1 MTSTYQPGRLVHV
14 RGRDWVVQPSDDDQ
28 LLVLKPLT
36 GGDDETTAIYLPL
49 AIAHDQPRDT
59 QFAPPTTTDIGDF
72 LSAKML
78 YEAARLSFRNGAGP
92 FRSLGKISFRPRSYQ
107 MVPLIMALK
116 QMTRSQSTVRLLI
129 ADDVGVG
136 KTIEALL
143 IAREMLERRMI
154 ERFAVLCPPHLCEQW
169 QDEIKTKFDIDAV
182 IIRSNTAASLD
193 RAIHGDVSVYQHFKY
208 QIISIDY
215 IKSGDRR
222 NIFINESPELIIVD
236 EAHTCT
242 QSAAVSAGQQ
252 QRHSLL
258 DKLSQKNN
266 QHMVLLTATPHSGKA
281 DEFQSLLK
289 LIKPEFA
296 TVDLTTANQRVRADV
311 AQHFIQRKRADVVT
325 WLGDDTPFPKREPS
339 ELAIQLAKPYAK
351 LFDDILAFTRGMVQ
365 QSNANKRSQRVQYWT
380 ALAILRAVISS
391 PPAGVAVLTTR
402 MNSLPTR
409 VDDDD
414 DSLAAI
420 DNPVADNENFTDSDA
435 EPTQLSEQSPWNDS
449 QRRRLRELRTRL
461 EALANPTNDAKL
473 SALAD
478 VLNGYIRDG
487 YKPIV
492 FCRYILTAKYV
503 GQHLPALLK
512 DKQCTV
518 EVITSE
524 DHDDV
529 RRQRIKTIGN
539 TTKHVLVAT
548 DCLSEGINLQDTFD
562 AVVHYDL
569 PWNPNRIEQREGRVD
584 RYGQSKLVVKTCLMY
599 STTDIDA
606 VVLDV
611 LIRKIR
617 EIRAATGIH
626 IPFPSDTQSIIDTIT
641 NSILL
646 SDRRVHIQQNQGR
659 IVFNFDEFAEIKD
672 SQVKI
677 TREIEA
683 IAAREQATR
692 SMFNQL
698 AIPAHEIE
706 RDLKEVDEALGDPQA
721 VTDFVSQAL
730 SRVSVQM
737 HPLINNKLCYT
748 LTGIM
753 PDALRPLLNYTN
765 GLKITFHSPTP
776 KGVTYIGRNHPFVEQ
791 LCRLVL
797 ANTLERVDS
806 HLTNRTER
814 IEPRAARVAVIRTNA
829 VTQRT
834 IITLLRC
841 RNVIEPTNQKYRI
854 VAEEM
859 LVWGWSGSGATR
871 TWYDH
876 ASAKKRLFDTI
887 PTEFLTPQA
896 QAQFL
901 TDALTDID
909 KSSVDIDQLAEA
921 QAQKL
926 VESHQR
932 FSKLA
937 NNHRFQVVHPVL
949 PMDVLGVYVMLPE

>member
-1 MTSTYQPGRLVHV
+1 V

-28 LLVLKPLT
+28 LLVLKPLA

-49 AIAHDQPRDT
+49 AIAHDLPRDT
-59 QFAPPTTTDIGDF
+59 QFDPPTTADIGDF
-72 LSAKML
+72 ACAKML

-116 QMTRSQSTVRLLI
+116 QMTPSQSTVRLLI

-169 QDEIKTKFDIDAV
+169 QDEIKTKLDIDAV
-182 IIRSNTAASLD
+182 IIRSNTAASVE
-193 RAIHGDVSVYQHFKY
+193 RAIHGDVIVYQHYKY

-215 IKSGDRR
+215 IKSDAHRAV
-222 NIFINESPELIIVD
+222 FINEAPELIIVD

-242 QSAAVSAGQQ
+242 QSASVSAGQQ
-252 QRHSLL
+252 QRHHLL
-258 DKLSQKNN
+258 DKLSKKPD
-266 QHMVLLTATPHSGKA
+266 QHMVFLTATPHSGKA

-289 LIKPEFA
+289 LIKPEYA
-296 TVDLTTANQRVRADV
+296 TVDLTTAAHSVRADV
-311 AQHFIQRKRADVVT
+311 ARHFIQRKRADVAK
-325 WLGDDTPFPKREPS
+325 WLGDDTPFPTRESS
-339 ELAIQLAKPYAK
+339 ELAIQLAQPYAK
-351 LFDDILAFTRGMVQ
+351 LFDDILVFTRGMVQ
-365 QSNANKRSQRVQYWT
+365 QSAANKRSQRVQYWT

-391 PPAGVAVLTTR
+391 PLAGAAVLTTR
-402 MNSLPTR
+402 MNSLSTHI
-409 VDDDD
+409 DDDD
-414 DSLAAI
+414 DSFAAI

-435 EPTQLSEQSPWNDS
+435 EPTQLSEQSPWNEN
-449 QRRRLRELRTRL
+449 QRRRLREFRTRL

-473 SALAD
+473 SALAN
-478 VLNGYIRDG
+478 LINGYVRDG
-487 YKPIV
+487 FQPVI

-529 RRQRIKTIGN
+529 RRQRIKSLGN
-539 TTKHVLVAT
+539 ATKRVLVAT
-548 DCLSEGINLQDTFD
+548 DCLSEGINLQDTFT

-584 RYGQSKLVVKTCLMY
+584 RFGQPSPIVKTCLMY

-626 IPFPSDTQSIIDTIT
+626 IPFPSDTQSIINTIT

-646 SDRRVHIQQNQGR
+646 SDRRVQTRQSQSQL
-659 IVFNFDEFAEIKD
+659 VFNFDEFDGIND
-672 SQVKI
+672 SQVHI

-683 IAAREQATR
+683 VVAREQATR

-721 VTDFVSQAL
+721 VADFVNRAL
-730 SRVSVQM
+730 ARISVQM
-737 HPLINNKLCYT
+737 NPLSHNPRCYT

-765 GLKITFHSPTP
+765 SLKITFHSPTP

-797 ANTLERVDS
+797 ANTMERVES
-806 HLTNRTER
+806 HRANTTER
-814 IEPRAARVAVIRTNA
+814 VEPRAARVSVIRTNA

-859 LVWGWSGSGATR
+859 LVWGWSGSGAQR

-876 ASAKKRLFDTI
+876 ASAKKLLFDANATD
-887 PTEFLTPQA
+887 FLTPEA

-901 TDALTDID
+901 TDALNDI
-909 KSSVDIDQLAEA
+909 KQSNTAIDQLAEA

-937 NNHRFQVVHPVL
+937 NNHRFQIVHPVL
-949 PMDVLGVYVMLPE
+949 PMDVLGVYVMLPA